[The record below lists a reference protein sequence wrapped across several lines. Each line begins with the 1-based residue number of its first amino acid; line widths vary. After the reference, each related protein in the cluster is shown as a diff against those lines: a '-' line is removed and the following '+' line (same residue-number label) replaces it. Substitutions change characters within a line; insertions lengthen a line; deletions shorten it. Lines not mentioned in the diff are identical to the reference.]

1 MQTLLLLAALASA
14 TACIT
19 PTLPTQPAAPPD
31 TRAADEAATR
41 AADAEWVKAVAAK
54 DTQQST
60 SYYADTA
67 QVFAPNA
74 PPPSKKP
81 SPAS

>member
-54 DTQQST
+54 DRQQST
-60 SYYADTA
+60 FCY
-67 QVFAPNA
+67 VAPTNKA
-74 PPPSKKP
+74 NPKPPKP
-81 SPAS
+81 NT